1 MLRLLK
7 LAVLAGIVY
16 VIYEIFT
23 ALTHSEANMGT
34 VREAFTPSPSPAPA
48 PVSSPGPVLSGA
60 THEGALTKVRTADG
74 GEHRQVVGRGVIR
87 R

>member
-7 LAVLAGIVY
+7 LAVLAGMAY

-23 ALTHSEANMGT
+23 ALTKSEATMGT
-34 VREAFTPSPSPAPA
+34 VREAFTPSPSPLPT
-48 PVSSPGPVLSGA
+48 SSARPVLSGA
-60 THEGALTKVRTADG
+60 THEGAVTSVRSSDG